1 MSRKREPM
9 DEEMDFGERSINEE
23 NEARLASLTN
33 SISQLKSSA
42 IYLNDRVE
50 EDGKNV
56 DAMVCI
62 CLLNN

>member
-9 DEEMDFGERSINEE
+9 DEEMDFGERSINKE
-23 NEARLASLTN
+23 NEARLASLTH

-50 EDGKNV
+50 EDGKNI
-56 DAMVCI
+56 DAMVCSMSVK
-62 CLLNN
+62 